1 MAGSA
6 GAGRSCGWGWDMMV
20 LLLLLS
26 AWPAV
31 AAVPG
36 SVSLWVLPG
45 ELRGKLV
52 CDAREL
58 IDTYHN

>member
-1 MAGSA
+1 
-6 GAGRSCGWGWDMMV
+6 MMV

-45 ELRGKLV
+45 ELRVKLV